1 MLVIFY
7 PSHSAMP
14 RKKSG
19 LAALTCF
26 LTCISFTHSSECR
39 FKLTFNYEHRNR
51 LDRDQ
56 FCRVAVEA
64 LESCFSQET
73 SGQGAL
79 CVQDYCHG

>member
-7 PSHSAMP
+7 SSHSAMP

-26 LTCISFTHSSECR
+26 LTCISFTHPCECP
-39 FKLTFNYEHRNR
+39 FKFTFNFEQRKM

-56 FCRVAVEA
+56 CCRVAVEPLSSA
-64 LESCFSQET
+64 SHKKL
-73 SGQGAL
+73 GQRAL
-79 CVQDYCHG
+79 CVQECCHG